1 MKTMEPTAVER
12 PMGAGEERMSG
23 WTVAVVFALAAI
35 TIGLAT
41 WLVIEMNASSDLE
54 ADLRAEQAESASLR
68 GDLTIARAAG
78 AHPSQAGVDAL
89 VADFREALA
98 SADADAVAAL
108 FTVGASNTSA
118 LGETTYGSVA
128 IGRMYAALGPMAT
141 EVFGPAVTYGE
152 GDVLV
157 TALPSRVGADDGL
170 LVARI
175 VDIDGTM
182 LFTDVLWF
190 AR

>member
-1 MKTMEPTAVER
+1 MKTMEPTTAER
-12 PMGAGEERMSG
+12 PMGAGEEPMSR
-23 WTVAVVFALAAI
+23 WTVVVVVALAAI
-35 TIGLAT
+35 AIGLAT

-54 ADLRAEQAESASLR
+54 ADLRAEQVKSASLR
-68 GDLTIARAAG
+68 GDLIVERAAG
-78 AHPSQAGVDAL
+78 THPSQARVDAL
-89 VADFREALA
+89 VADFREALV

-108 FTVGASNTSA
+108 FTVGASNTSP

-141 EVFGPAVTYGE
+141 EVLGPAVTHGE

-157 TALPSRVGADDGL
+157 TALPGRVAADDGL
-170 LVARI
+170 FVARI
-175 VDIDGTM
+175 VDIDGTL

>member
-1 MKTMEPTAVER
+1 
-12 PMGAGEERMSG
+12 
-23 WTVAVVFALAAI
+23 
-35 TIGLAT
+35 
-41 WLVIEMNASSDLE
+41 
-54 ADLRAEQAESASLR
+54 
-68 GDLTIARAAG
+68 
-78 AHPSQAGVDAL
+78 VDAL
-89 VADFREALA
+89 VADFRQALA
-98 SADADAVAAL
+98 SADADVVAAL
-108 FTVGASNTSA
+108 FTVGVSNTSA

-157 TALPSRVGADDGL
+157 TALPSREAVDDGL

-182 LFTDVLWF
+182 LFTDVVWF